1 MIIMKTISLFKN
13 GIRTMPAL
21 IPLALVLIISAYSCA
36 GSKKSRSLSPS
47 PPPPP
52 PEEVF
57 TVVEEMPQYPGGDEA
72 LMKFLMENIKY
83 PAEAKE
89 KNIQGR
95 VIVRFVVNYQGNV
108 EKVETVRGVDPLLDT
123 EAVRVVSM
131 LKGFTPG
138 KQKGKPVNVWY
149 SVPVTFQLTGEK
161 AAEPPAA
168 PPTPKSPQFSGKSI
182 FEAGYD
188 EPPVFPG
195 GEKALEIFIESVK
208 KYPQQAKI
216 NNITGTVVVGFTID
230 ETGRVVNPF
239 IFSGVNPELDNE
251 AVRVVNSLTG
261 WQPAK
266 RNGKPVKASYRLAI
280 PFR

>member
-1 MIIMKTISLFKN
+1 
-13 GIRTMPAL
+13 
-21 IPLALVLIISAYSCA
+21 V
-36 GSKKSRSLSPS
+36 
-47 PPPPP
+47 
-52 PEEVF
+52 
-57 TVVEEMPQYPGGDEA
+57 PGGSAWAMWAGQATEA
-72 LMKFLMENIKY
+72 
-83 PAEAKE
+83 AEAAKE
-89 KNIQGR
+89 KGIQGR
-95 VIVRFVVNYQGNV
+95 VILRFCINADGSVDRISVI
-108 EKVETVRGVDPLLDT
+108 RGVSPELDA
-123 EAVRVVSM
+123 EAVRVIKS
-131 LKGFTPG
+131 LPAWQPG
-138 KQKGKPVNVWY
+138 KQGGKPVNVWY

-188 EPPVFPG
+188 EPPVLPG

-251 AVRVVNSLTG
+251 AVRVANSLTG